1 MSDAIQ
7 PMYALIY
14 LLGVFLAAISQVL
27 LKKAAMRPHN
37 GISGLAGD
45 PGLRHLCGLH
55 PFKYSGL

>member
-27 LKKAAMRPHN
+27 LKKAAMRPHKN
-37 GISGLAGD
+37 FVIIWTGG
-45 PGLRHLCGLH
+45 
-55 PFKYSGL
+55 